1 MTTFNRDKSANPQPD
16 RPTEDN
22 NHLLE
27 LYNQLVAEVS
37 LRINE
42 GKSEATILQE
52 IQPIFTQIDQA
63 DLSDHVKRMV
73 EENNWQVNSYIE
85 GDSELPDGGIG
96 ESSQTQLLRGLVWL
110 ALSSA
115 ITFLS
120 MDPQSKWGK
129 TIREL
134 FENKLSV
141 PVLAVTF
148 IWGGRQFG
156 DWFLTCIKTNS
167 TRVK

>member
-52 IQPIFTQIDQA
+52 IQPIFTQIDQV

-73 EENNWQVNSYIE
+73 EENNWQVNSYIG
-85 GDSELPDGGIG
+85 GDSELPDRGVG
-96 ESSQTQLLRGLVWL
+96 ESSQTQLLRGLIWL
-110 ALSSA
+110 AFSSA

-141 PVLAVTF
+141 PVLAVAF
-148 IWGGRQFG
+148 IWGAGNLVIG
-156 DWFLTCIKTNS
+156 FLRTLKPTQPE
-167 TRVK
+167 

>member
-1 MTTFNRDKSANPQPD
+1 MTTFNRDKSANPQRD

-22 NHLLE
+22 DHLLE

-52 IQPIFTQIDQA
+52 IQPIFTQIDQV

-85 GDSELPDGGIG
+85 GDSELPDRGVG
-96 ESSQTQLLRGLVWL
+96 ESSQTQLLRGLIWL
-110 ALSSA
+110 AFSSA

-148 IWGGRQFG
+148 IWGAGNLVIG
-156 DWFLTCIKTNS
+156 FLRTLKPTQPE
-167 TRVK
+167 

>member
-1 MTTFNRDKSANPQPD
+1 MATFNRDKSANPQRD

-22 NHLLE
+22 DHLLE

-42 GKSEATILQE
+42 GKSETTILQE
-52 IQPIFTQIDQA
+52 IQPIFTQIDQT

-85 GDSELPDGGIG
+85 GDSELPDRGVG
-96 ESSQTQLLRGLVWL
+96 ESSQTQLLRGLIWL
-110 ALSSA
+110 AFSSA

-141 PVLAVTF
+141 PVLAVAF
-148 IWGGRQFG
+148 IWGAGNLVIG
-156 DWFLTCIKTNS
+156 FLRALKPTQPE
-167 TRVK
+167 

>member
-1 MTTFNRDKSANPQPD
+1 MATFNRDKSANPQPD

-22 NHLLE
+22 NRLLE

-85 GDSELPDGGIG
+85 GDSELPAREFG
-96 ESSQTQLLRGLVWL
+96 ESSQTQLLRGLIWL
-110 ALSSA
+110 AFFRTARSSPTRPA
-115 ITFLS
+115 DSRTFFWAQRL
-120 MDPQSKWGK
+120 GNGHR
-129 TIREL
+129 IH
-134 FENKLSV
+134 
-141 PVLAVTF
+141 
-148 IWGGRQFG
+148 
-156 DWFLTCIKTNS
+156 
-167 TRVK
+167 

>member
-1 MTTFNRDKSANPQPD
+1 MATFNQDKSADAQPD
-16 RPTEDN
+16 WPTEN
-22 NHLLE
+22 NNYLLE

-42 GKSEATILQE
+42 GKSETTILQE

-73 EENNWQVNSYIE
+73 EENNWQTNSYS
-85 GDSELPDGGIG
+85 GGNSELPDRGFG
-96 ESSQTQLLRGLVWL
+96 ESSQTHLLRGLIWL
-110 ALSSA
+110 AFSSA

-120 MDPQSKWGK
+120 MNPQSKWGQ

-134 FENKLSV
+134 FENRLSV
-141 PVLAVTF
+141 PILAIAF
-148 IWGGRQFG
+148 IWGAGNLVVG
-156 DWFLTCIKTNS
+156 FL
-167 TRVK
+167 RVLKLIQSE

>member
-1 MTTFNRDKSANPQPD
+1 LTIFNRDKSANPHPD
-16 RPTEDN
+16 RTTEDN

-27 LYNQLVAEVS
+27 LYNQLIAEVS

-148 IWGGRQFG
+148 IWGAGNLVIG
-156 DWFLTCIKTNS
+156 FLRALKPTQPE
-167 TRVK
+167 

>member
-1 MTTFNRDKSANPQPD
+1 MATFNRDKSANPQRD

-22 NHLLE
+22 DHLLE

-52 IQPIFTQIDQA
+52 IQPIFTQIDQV

-85 GDSELPDGGIG
+85 GDSELPDRGVG
-96 ESSQTQLLRGLVWL
+96 ESSQTQLLRGLIWL
-110 ALSSA
+110 AFSSA

-129 TIREL
+129 TVREL

-141 PVLAVTF
+141 PVLAVAF
-148 IWGGRQFG
+148 IWGAGNLVIG
-156 DWFLTCIKTNS
+156 FLRALKPTQPE
-167 TRVK
+167 

>member
-1 MTTFNRDKSANPQPD
+1 MATFNRDKSANPQRD

-22 NHLLE
+22 DHLLE

-52 IQPIFTQIDQA
+52 IQPIFTQIDQV

-85 GDSELPDGGIG
+85 GDSELPDRGVG
-96 ESSQTQLLRGLVWL
+96 ESSQTQLLRGLIWL
-110 ALSSA
+110 AFSSA

-141 PVLAVTF
+141 PVLAVAF
-148 IWGGRQFG
+148 IWGAGNLVIG
-156 DWFLTCIKTNS
+156 FLRTLKPTQPE
-167 TRVK
+167 

>member
-1 MTTFNRDKSANPQPD
+1 MGTFNRDKSANPQPD

-52 IQPIFTQIDQA
+52 IQPIFTQIDQV

-73 EENNWQVNSYIE
+73 EENNWQVNSHIE
-85 GDSELPDGGIG
+85 GDSELPDRGVG
-96 ESSQTQLLRGLVWL
+96 ESSQTQLLRGLIWL
-110 ALSSA
+110 AFSSA
-115 ITFLS
+115 VTFLS

-134 FENKLSV
+134 FENNLSV
-141 PVLAVTF
+141 PVLAVAF
-148 IWGGRQFG
+148 IWGAGNLVIG
-156 DWFLTCIKTNS
+156 FLRALKPTQPE
-167 TRVK
+167 

>member
-27 LYNQLVAEVS
+27 LYNQLIAEVS

-52 IQPIFTQIDQA
+52 IQPIFTQIDQV

-120 MDPQSKWGK
+120 MNPQSKWGQ

-134 FENKLSV
+134 FENRLSV
-141 PVLAVTF
+141 PILAIAF
-148 IWGGRQFG
+148 IWGAGNLVVG
-156 DWFLTCIKTNS
+156 FL
-167 TRVK
+167 RVLKPIQPE

>member
-1 MTTFNRDKSANPQPD
+1 MATFNRDKSANPQRD

-22 NHLLE
+22 DHLLE

-52 IQPIFTQIDQA
+52 IQPIFTQIDQV

-85 GDSELPDGGIG
+85 GDSELPDRGVG
-96 ESSQTQLLRGLVWL
+96 ESSQTQLLRGLIWL
-110 ALSSA
+110 AFSSA

-148 IWGGRQFG
+148 IWGAGNLVIG
-156 DWFLTCIKTNS
+156 FLRTLKPTQPE
-167 TRVK
+167 

>member
-1 MTTFNRDKSANPQPD
+1 MAAFNRDKSANPQPD

-85 GDSELPDGGIG
+85 VDSELPDRGVG
-96 ESSQTQLLRGLVWL
+96 ESSQTQSLRGLIWL
-110 ALSSA
+110 AFSSA

-141 PVLAVTF
+141 PVLAVAF
-148 IWGGRQFG
+148 IWGAGNLVIG
-156 DWFLTCIKTNS
+156 FLRALKPTQPE
-167 TRVK
+167 

>member
-27 LYNQLVAEVS
+27 LYNQLIAEVS

-120 MDPQSKWGK
+120 MEPQSKWGK

-148 IWGGRQFG
+148 IWGAGNLVIG
-156 DWFLTCIKTNS
+156 FLRALKPTQPE
-167 TRVK
+167 

>member
-1 MTTFNRDKSANPQPD
+1 MTTFNRDKSANPHPD
-16 RPTEDN
+16 RTTEDN

-27 LYNQLVAEVS
+27 LYNQLIAEVS

-96 ESSQTQLLRGLVWL
+96 ESSRTQLLRGLVWL

-120 MDPQSKWGK
+120 MNPQSKWGQ

-134 FENKLSV
+134 FENRLSV
-141 PVLAVTF
+141 PILAIAF
-148 IWGGRQFG
+148 IWGAGNLVVG
-156 DWFLTCIKTNS
+156 FL
-167 TRVK
+167 RVLKPIQPE

>member
-1 MTTFNRDKSANPQPD
+1 MATFNRDKSANPQRD

-22 NHLLE
+22 DHLLE

-52 IQPIFTQIDQA
+52 IQPIFTQIDQV

-85 GDSELPDGGIG
+85 GDSELPDRGVG
-96 ESSQTQLLRGLVWL
+96 ESSQTQLLRGLIWL
-110 ALSSA
+110 AFSSA

-141 PVLAVTF
+141 PVLAVAF
-148 IWGGRQFG
+148 IWGAGNLVIG
-156 DWFLTCIKTNS
+156 FLRALKPAQPE
-167 TRVK
+167 